1 MRESEVAVPAIE
13 TLQVGSL
20 TLEWGKRTYL
30 MGIVNITPDSF
41 SGDGLADHVEEA
53 VARARGMDADGADII
68 DLGAEST
75 RPGHTPVPPDE
86 QLRRLMPVLTELAG
100 TLRAPVS
107 IDTSSA
113 IVARAALEAGAA
125 IVNDIRGLTA
135 DPEMARV
142 AAESGAPVVIMH
154 DVKIREADQ
163 LIPSILSELQRRI
176 DLALAAGIPLERII
190 IDPGFGFG
198 KVGDLNLMLL
208 RRLRELTTLG
218 RPILAGTSRK
228 SMIAHVLDL
237 PAKDRL
243 EGTAATVTLSIAN
256 GADIVRVHDVQAMAR
271 VARMAD
277 AVVRG

>member
-1 MRESEVAVPAIE
+1 MN
-13 TLQVGSL
+13 TLQIGSL
-20 TLEWGKRTYL
+20 ALEWGTRTYL

-41 SGDGLADHVEEA
+41 SGDGLADHVDEA
-53 VARARGMDADGADII
+53 VARARAMDADGADII

-163 LIPSILSELQRRI
+163 LIPSILDELQRRI

>member
-100 TLRAPVS
+100 TLRAPIS

-113 IVARAALEAGAA
+113 TVARTALEAGAA
-125 IVNDIRGLTA
+125 IVNDIRGLMA
-135 DPEMARV
+135 DPEIAGV
-142 AAESGAPVVIMH
+142 AAEASAPVVIMH
-154 DVKIREADQ
+154 DLKIREMDE
-163 LIPSILSELQRRI
+163 LIPSVLNELERRI
-176 DLALAAGIPLERII
+176 DHAVEAGIPLERII

-198 KVGDLNLMLL
+198 KVGDLNLALL
-208 RRLRELTTLG
+208 RRLRELTVLG

-256 GADIVRVHDVQAMAR
+256 GADIVRVHDVPAMAR

>member
-1 MRESEVAVPAIE
+1 MPAAE

-20 TLEWGKRTYL
+20 ALEWGKRTYL
-30 MGIVNITPDSF
+30 MGIVNVTPDSF
-41 SGDGLADHVEEA
+41 SGDGLADHVDEA
-53 VARARGMDADGADII
+53 VARARAMDVEGADII

-100 TLRAPVS
+100 TVRAPMS

-113 IVARAALEAGAA
+113 KVAHAALEAGAA
-125 IVNDIRGLTA
+125 IVNDIRGLMA
-135 DPEMARV
+135 DPEIASV
-142 AAESGAPVVIMH
+142 AAEAGAPVVIMH
-154 DVKIREADQ
+154 DVKIHQLDE
-163 LIPSILSELQRRI
+163 LIPSILSELERRI
-176 DLALAAGIPLERII
+176 EHALAAGIPLERII

-198 KVGDLNLMLL
+198 KTGDLNLILL
-208 RRLRELTTLG
+208 RRLRELTALG

-256 GADIVRVHDVQAMAR
+256 GADIVRVHDVRAMQR
-271 VARMAD
+271 VVRMAD
-277 AVVRG
+277 AVVRS